1 MNMQDDLQDF
11 IQTCESCI
19 GPKGKLKM
27 VTSTSGGLVTTS
39 SSSRLWNLIQ
49 FDHPFAEF
57 MIQASKNILDHKLYF
72 ASFAA
77 RLLKSDVNNIDKDK
91 IVDIIENCAVN
102 VDVGK
107 LNHMISMTKSV
118 IKSKAK
124 SAGLLNKEVDAL
136 SIKIVEAWLKSLPE
150 HSDELGE
157 VVVKVNE
164 GGGSDNIIVTNGL
177 LYGHDPTYEDKLKDM
192 KGPIKVIQ
200 LHIKCMNLQS
210 NINI

>member
-1 MNMQDDLQDF
+1 M
-11 IQTCESCI
+11 TCESCI

-27 VTSTSGGLVTTS
+27 ITSTSGALVTTS

-57 MIQASKNILDHKLYF
+57 VIQASKNIPDHKLYF
-72 ASFAA
+72 ASLST
-77 RLLKSDVNNIDKDK
+77 RLLKSDSRNIDREK
-91 IVDIIENCAVN
+91 VLEIIENAAVK

-107 LNHMISMTKSV
+107 LSHMINISRSV

-136 SIKIVEAWLKSLPE
+136 SVKIVEAWLKSLPE
-150 HSDELGE
+150 ESDELGE

-164 GGGSDNIIVTNGL
+164 GGGSDNTIVTKGL
-177 LYGHDPTYEDKLKDM
+177 LYGHDPTYEDNIRDM
-192 KGPIKVIQ
+192 KGPIKVSC
-200 LHIKCMNLQS
+200 KVN
-210 NINI
+210 